1 MNFFEN
7 LFTKT
12 TPQQHTI
19 FIVEDNEAYANL
31 LKEFLMLRFPEIF
44 TIKHFVNGEDCLK
57 ESFQIPTVIIMDHL
71 LNKNQSNAATGLSI
85 IKKMKTANS
94 KLNIILLSAQT
105 EIEVVS
111 KTFANYGAI
120 YIPKNEEAFNK
131 IEQHV
136 KNFLK
141 K

>member
-19 FIVEDNEAYANL
+19 FIVEDNEAYSKL
-31 LKEFLMLRFPEIF
+31 LEEFLKLKFPEIHS
-44 TIKHFVNGEDCLK
+44 IKKFATGEDCLK

-71 LNKNQSNAATGLSI
+71 LNKNQPDAATGLTI
-85 IKKMKTANS
+85 LKKMKIANPN
-94 KLNIILLSAQT
+94 LNIILLSAQS

-111 KTFANYGAI
+111 KTIANYGAI

-131 IEQHV
+131 IEEQV
-136 KNFLK
+136 KQFVR
-141 K
+141 

>member
-7 LFTKT
+7 LFKKT
-12 TPQQHTI
+12 APQQHTI

-31 LKEFLMLRFPEIF
+31 LKEFLMLRFPEIL
-44 TIKHFVNGEDCLK
+44 TIKHFVTGEDCLK

-85 IKKMKTANS
+85 IKKMKAANS

-111 KTFANYGAI
+111 KTIAKYGGI

-131 IEQHV
+131 IEEQV
-136 KNFLK
+136 KQFLK